1 MTRCWGVFL
10 VVLALGM
17 PVVHAQSERS
27 EVEAPAL
34 TEDVAGI
41 HQALDRLVI
50 LLETVQRNQ
59 RVDLLLKRIE
69 LRERR
74 LAPLERRLA
83 GAQGDMEG
91 IEAEQ
96 VHMESMR
103 EQQERELD
111 EIVREGKQTDDGV
124 RRMLREV
131 ELIQTAMEARL
142 FDAQARVRRFE
153 DELAEGREEIEIL
166 DEMLLEL
173 LDSD

>member
-1 MTRCWGVFL
+1 MMRCWGVFL
-10 VVLALGM
+10 VVLVLGT
-17 PVVHAQSERS
+17 PLVHAQSDGS
-27 EVEAPAL
+27 AVETPTL

-41 HQALDRLVI
+41 HQALDRLVN
-50 LLETVQRNQ
+50 LLERVQRNQ

-74 LAPLERRLA
+74 LAPLEKRLA
-83 GAQGDMEG
+83 GAQSEVEG

-96 VHMESMR
+96 VRMESMR

-111 EIVREGKQTDDGV
+111 EIVREGRETDDGV

-131 ELIQTAMEARL
+131 ELVQNAMEARL
-142 FDAQARVRRFE
+142 SNAQSRVRRFE
-153 DELAEGREEIEIL
+153 DELADGREEIEIL